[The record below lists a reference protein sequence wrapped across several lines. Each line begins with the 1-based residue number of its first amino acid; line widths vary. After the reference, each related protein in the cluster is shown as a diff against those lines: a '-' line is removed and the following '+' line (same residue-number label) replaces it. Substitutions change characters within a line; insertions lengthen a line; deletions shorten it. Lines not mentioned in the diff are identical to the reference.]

1 MIPNKILIN
10 LEYLK
15 LASGPF
21 PPSHLPSPLNSK
33 WERTFIS
40 PFVVLPVSAH
50 IEKVENTGKSQ
61 TKGAV

>member
-15 LASGPF
+15 LTSGLS
-21 PPSHLPSPLNSK
+21 PPSRLPSPLNSK

-40 PFVVLPVSAH
+40 PIVVLPVSAH
-50 IEKVENTGKSQ
+50 I
-61 TKGAV
+61 